1 MTHQVTQL
9 DHLGV
14 GRHNPPAGQQGSM
27 HPGLTFGY
35 VMTLAALYETVR
47 HSQEEEGSLDSTV
60 DMQIVLKC
68 EDVNALCHSACC
80 SQALPKAGWTST
92 TNHLFSY
99 PFGVDWNL

>member
-47 HSQEEEGSLDSTV
+47 HETTFPRRGREFGLNSGHA
-60 DMQIVLKC
+60 
-68 EDVNALCHSACC
+68 NC
-80 SQALPKAGWTST
+80 SEM
-92 TNHLFSY
+92 
-99 PFGVDWNL
+99 